1 MFNKLYAVCLLV
13 EDFEKSL
20 KFYKDVLG
28 LKVKSQEGNQFAGF
42 ELEGTELAIFQKD
55 GATAMFP
62 KEFMGTGGGV
72 NIGFQ
77 INDIHQA
84 CEELTSRGVQ
94 IFEGPKTT
102 PWGQKVAYFKDP
114 DSNIW
119 EVSEP
124 FEEKPYES

>member
-1 MFNKLYAVCLLV
+1 MFNKLFAICLLV
-13 EDFEKSL
+13 EDFKKSL
-20 KFYKDVLG
+20 KFYKDTLG

-42 ELEGTELAIFQKD
+42 DLEGTEMAIFQKD

-62 KEFMGTGGGV
+62 KKFMGTGGGV

-77 INDIHQA
+77 VKDINQA
-84 CEELTSRGVQ
+84 CEELKSKGVE

-114 DSNIW
+114 DGNIW
-119 EVSEP
+119 EASEP
-124 FEEKPYES
+124 FVE

>member
-1 MFNKLYAVCLLV
+1 MFNKLFAVCLLI

-20 KFYKDVLG
+20 KFYRDTLG

-42 ELEGTELAIFQKD
+42 DLEGTEMAIFQKD

-62 KEFMGTGGGV
+62 KKFMGTGGGV

-77 INDIHQA
+77 VKDINQA
-84 CEELTSRGVQ
+84 CEELKAKGIE

-114 DSNIW
+114 DGNIW

-124 FEEKPYES
+124 FEEI

>member
-1 MFNKLYAVCLLV
+1 MFNKLFAICLLV

-20 KFYKDVLG
+20 KFYKDILG

-42 ELEGTELAIFQKD
+42 DLEGTEMAIFQKD

-62 KEFMGTGGGV
+62 KKFMGTGGGV

-77 INDIHQA
+77 VEDINQA
-84 CEELTSRGVQ
+84 CKELKSKGVK

-114 DSNIW
+114 DKNIW

-124 FEEKPYES
+124 FEE

>member
-1 MFNKLYAVCLLV
+1 MFNKLFAICLLV

-20 KFYKDVLG
+20 KFYKNILG

-42 ELEGTELAIFQKD
+42 DLEGTEMAIFQKEE
-55 GATAMFP
+55 ATAMFP
-62 KEFMGTGGGV
+62 KKFMGTGGGV

-77 INDIHQA
+77 VEDINKA
-84 CEELTSRGVQ
+84 CKELKSKGVE

-114 DSNIW
+114 DGNIW

-124 FEEKPYES
+124 FEE

>member
-1 MFNKLYAVCLLV
+1 MFSKLYAVCLLV

-28 LKVKSQEGNQFAGF
+28 LKVKSQEGNQFVGF
-42 ELEGTELAIFQKD
+42 DLEGTEMAIFQKD

-62 KEFMGTGGGV
+62 KKFMGTGGGV

-77 INDIHQA
+77 VKDINHA
-84 CEELTSRGVQ
+84 CKKLKSKGVQ

-114 DSNIW
+114 DGNIW

-124 FEEKPYES
+124 FEE

>member
-1 MFNKLYAVCLLV
+1 MFKKLFAVCLLV
-13 EDFEKSL
+13 DDFKKSL
-20 KFYKDVLG
+20 EFYRDKLG
-28 LKVKSQEGNQFAGF
+28 LEVKNQEGEQFADF
-42 ELEGTELAIFQKD
+42 KLEGTELAIFQKD

-62 KEFMGTGGGV
+62 KKFMGTGGGV

-77 INDIHQA
+77 VEDINKE
-84 CEELTSRGVQ
+84 CKELKSKGVE

-114 DSNIW
+114 DGNIW

-124 FEEKPYES
+124 FEE

>member
-1 MFNKLYAVCLLV
+1 MFKKLCAVCLLV

-20 KFYKDVLG
+20 RFYKDTLG

-42 ELEGTELAIFQKD
+42 DLEGTEMAIFQKD

-62 KEFMGTGGGV
+62 KKFMGSGGGV

-77 INDIHQA
+77 VEDINRA
-84 CEELTSRGVQ
+84 CEELKSRGIQ

-102 PWGQKVAYFKDP
+102 PWGQKVAYFQDP
-114 DSNIW
+114 DGNIW

-124 FEEKPYES
+124 FEE